1 VKVAKRKPDLNVNGT
16 IVRVIAINGTDFLCI
31 SDIALLKNPVEPK
44 DVVKNWMRTRS
55 TISFLGLWEKLNNP
69 DFKGVEFDPLLK
81 VAVLRAGTSIG
92 ANVHEGAAAQT
103 KADFIAKCS
112 ISLKECNETAYWL
125 ELLYKMEYLK
135 SKEYES
141 ISKDCSEI
149 FAILTSIIK
158 TARSRL

>member
-1 VKVAKRKPDLNVNGT
+1 MKSGN
-16 IVRVIAINGTDFLCI
+16 VIAEKTMAFAIRIVN
-31 SDIALLKNPVEPK
+31 AYRLLQDRK
-44 DVVKNWMRTRS
+44 
-55 TISFLGLWEKLNNP
+55 
-69 DFKGVEFDPLLK
+69 EFVMSKQL
-81 VAVLRAGTSIG
+81 LRAGTSIG

-125 ELLYKMEYLK
+125 ELLHKTEYLK
-135 SKEYES
+135 AKEYES
-141 ISKDCSEI
+141 IRKDCSEI